1 MLSVYTRHYPPC
13 PRTDIHYR
21 RCRCPKWIRGV
32 FENGDRLRLS
42 ARTRSWV
49 DAERKAREMEH
60 AASGRI
66 TVECAVQAYIKDDEA
81 RNLSRATINQRR
93 AFFERR
99 FLPWCQGRHISHL
112 DQLRTALLRQ
122 FRQGW
127 DAASTTA
134 ARRHERLRS
143 FFVFCVANGWLA
155 ANPMNLLKKPMV
167 LHRPP
172 TNYFNRC
179 QFKQIVAAA
188 EKYEYG
194 GGRDCWFRAKRMLA
208 LVLLMRWSGLA
219 IKDAVGLKRDRLDE
233 RGVVFLR
240 RAKTGVP
247 VFVPLPPAVTSVLS
261 NLPPISPEYFFW
273 SSHGDLASATKG
285 YQRSFRKLF
294 RIADIRNEDGTRKLC
309 RSHMFRDTFAV
320 ELLLAG
326 VPIDQV
332 SVLLG
337 HRSVKMTEKHYLPW
351 VKARQTQL
359 TANVRR
365 AWFAEVKRSAVQQ
378 RQRDFHVPIATCHS
392 VKLHHWVP
400 AWITHPLLYL

>member
-1 MLSVYTRHYPPC
+1 M
-13 PRTDIHYR
+13 
-21 RCRCPKWIRGV
+21 
-32 FENGDRLRLS
+32 
-42 ARTRSWV
+42 
-49 DAERKAREMEH
+49 ER

-81 RNLSRATINQRR
+81 RNLSRATINQRQ
-93 AFFERR
+93 AFFELR
-99 FLPWCQGRHISHL
+99 FLPWCQDRHIFHL
-112 DQLRTALLRQ
+112 DQLRPAPLRQ

-134 ARRHERLRS
+134 ARQHGGTNGCAHFLCFASPTAASCKSHEP
-143 FFVFCVANGWLA
+143 AE
-155 ANPMNLLKKPMV
+155 KPMV

-247 VFVPLPPAVTSVLS
+247 VFMPLPPAVISVLS
-261 NLPPISPEYFFW
+261 IRMGSKSSWDLFAPVGKSRASGHLKPPIF
-273 SSHGDLASATKG
+273 SA
-285 YQRSFRKLF
+285 QPHFP
-294 RIADIRNEDGTRKLC
+294 
-309 RSHMFRDTFAV
+309 MF
-320 ELLLAG
+320 G
-326 VPIDQV
+326 
-332 SVLLG
+332 
-337 HRSVKMTEKHYLPW
+337 
-351 VKARQTQL
+351 
-359 TANVRR
+359 N
-365 AWFAEVKRSAVQQ
+365 
-378 RQRDFHVPIATCHS
+378 
-392 VKLHHWVP
+392 
-400 AWITHPLLYL
+400 